1 MFHWICPECGQEIA
15 PGVKECPACD
25 PQTAAAPS
33 SSNGPLATVMPSRD
47 ASPPATPP
55 PTGVAEPQVILQP
68 EIIQPKIAAPK
79 VVAAEEILEPK
90 ILQPEI
96 ILPKAEIIAAKA
108 DAPLAAALSPESTLP
123 ELETFSDRL
132 ADLAERLHGS
142 RMPYGS
148 PRIIEN
154 TSALRHETERVPTI
168 LDFTG
173 DVTAAQPLLAAPRA
187 MKLLAEPQ
195 PPAIAVQLPAN
206 QVFKPQPAAPGAPVR
221 AISSKPPEAQAS
233 TPNPVQLPT
242 QRGRFAAPAL
252 AKLQSYFEAADRLMG
267 LAASEG
273 KPVLTANEP
282 RITLPGPALP
292 RELLSLQAA
301 GLVPIG
307 IGRRAGSGSNVWT
320 GRLAVTAILVTAGLA
335 ASYRVMPGS
344 ATNTPAA
351 AIVAPAAEQP
361 VARPDN
367 SHSLARFLE
376 VSGVRFVELNKKAEI
391 QYLVVNHSK
400 AALSSLT
407 VYVTLRAAN
416 AKQGQAPLARF
427 MFRSPNLAAYEAKEM
442 ANPIEHIIGPLD
454 LPDWQDLRADVE
466 VQ

>member
-15 PGVKECPACD
+15 PGVKECPVCD
-25 PQTAAAPS
+25 PQPTAALT
-33 SSNGPLATVMPSRD
+33 SSNGPLATVTSPRD
-47 ASPPATPP
+47 VSSPTAPPPAKSP
-55 PTGVAEPQVILQP
+55 EPQVIRHPEIIEPEIVEPEKILQP
-68 EIIQPKIAAPK
+68 E
-79 VVAAEEILEPK
+79 

-96 ILPKAEIIAAKA
+96 ILAKA
-108 DAPLAAALSPESTLP
+108 QTPAAPIPITPGDAREPLLP
-123 ELETFSDRL
+123 EEETFSDRL
-132 ADLAERLHGS
+132 ADLAQRLHGS
-142 RMPYGS
+142 RMPYGA

-154 TSALRHETERVPTI
+154 TSAPRHETERAPTI
-168 LDFTG
+168 LD
-173 DVTAAQPLLAAPRA
+173 VTPAQPLLAAPPVMR
-187 MKLLAEPQ
+187 LLAEPQ
-195 PPAIAVQLPAN
+195 PPSIAVQLPTH
-206 QVFKPQPAAPGAPVR
+206 QVFKPQPASPGAPAR
-221 AISSKPPEAQAS
+221 AVSSKPAEAQAS
-233 TPNPVQLPT
+233 APNQVQLPS
-242 QRGRFAAPAL
+242 QPGRSAAPAL

-267 LAASEG
+267 LAASEAN
-273 KPVLTANEP
+273 PVTTINEP

-307 IGRRAGSGSNVWT
+307 VARRRAGSGSNVWT
-320 GRLAVTAILVTAGLA
+320 ARLAVTAILVTAGLA
-335 ASYRVMPGS
+335 ATYKAMPGS
-344 ATNTPAA
+344 AASAP
-351 AIVAPAAEQP
+351 VAPIATAPEQP

-400 AALSSLT
+400 APLSSLT
-407 VYVTLRAAN
+407 VYVTLRASN

-442 ANPIEHIIGPLD
+442 ANPIEHGIGTLD

>member
-15 PGVKECPACD
+15 PGVKECPVCD
-25 PQTAAAPS
+25 PQTTAAPS
-33 SSNGPLATVMPSRD
+33 PLNGPLATVMSPREVSSPT
-47 ASPPATPP
+47 APPAKAP
-55 PTGVAEPQVILQP
+55 EPQVIRHP
-68 EIIQPKIAAPK
+68 EIAQREIVQPKT
-79 VVAAEEILEPK
+79 VAATSILERE

-96 ILPKAEIIAAKA
+96 ILAKAEIILPKA
-108 DAPLAAALSPESTLP
+108 EAIAPAPDLESPLP
-123 ELETFSDRL
+123 EAETFSDRL
-132 ADLAERLHGS
+132 ADLAERLHAS
-142 RMPYGS
+142 RLPYGS

-154 TSALRHETERVPTI
+154 TAAPRQETERAPTI
-168 LDFTG
+168 LDFTS
-173 DVTAAQPLLAAPRA
+173 DATPAQPLLAAPPTMR
-187 MKLLAEPQ
+187 LLAEPR
-195 PPAIAVQLPAN
+195 PPSIAVELPAR
-206 QVFKPQPAAPGAPVR
+206 QVFKPQPAPPAAPAS
-221 AISSKPPEAQAS
+221 AISTKPPEAQAS
-233 TPNPVQLPT
+233 APNPVELPK
-242 QRGRFAAPAL
+242 QPGRSAAPAL

-267 LAASEG
+267 LAVSEAT
-273 KPVLTANEP
+273 PVATTNEP

-307 IGRRAGSGSNVWT
+307 VTGRRGGWSGSNVWT
-320 GRLAVTAILVTAGLA
+320 ARLAVTAILVTAGLA
-335 ASYRVMPGS
+335 ASYRAMPGS
-344 ATNTPAA
+344 AATTPVAPIVTPA
-351 AIVAPAAEQP
+351 PEQP

-400 AALSSLT
+400 APLSSLT

>member
-15 PGVKECPACD
+15 PGVKECPVCD
-25 PQTAAAPS
+25 PQPAAAPT
-33 SSNGPLATVMPSRD
+33 SSNGPLATVMSPRD
-47 ASPPATPP
+47 VSSPPEPP
-55 PTGVAEPQVILQP
+55 LAEDLEPQVIRQP
-68 EIIQPKIAAPK
+68 EIIQPEIVEPEK
-79 VVAAEEILEPK
+79 ILEPE

-96 ILPKAEIIAAKA
+96 ILAKAEIIVAKA
-108 DAPLAAALSPESTLP
+108 GAPVPPAPALEMPLP
-123 ELETFSDRL
+123 QAETFSDRL

-154 TSALRHETERVPTI
+154 TSAPRHETERAPTI
-168 LDFTG
+168 LDVIPT
-173 DVTAAQPLLAAPRA
+173 QPLLAAPPA
-187 MKLLAEPQ
+187 MRLLAEPQ
-195 PPAIAVQLPAN
+195 PPSIAIQLPTS
-206 QVFKPQPAAPGAPVR
+206 QVFKPKAVSPGAPAR
-221 AISSKPPEAQAS
+221 AVSSNPAESQAS
-233 TPNPVQLPT
+233 APNPVQLPS
-242 QRGRFAAPAL
+242 QPGRSAAPAL

-267 LAASEG
+267 LAASEAN
-273 KPVLTANEP
+273 PVTATNEP

-307 IGRRAGSGSNVWT
+307 VARRRAGSGSNVWT
-320 GRLAVTAILVTAGLA
+320 ARLAVTAILVTAGLA
-335 ASYRVMPGS
+335 ATYKAMPGS
-344 ATNTPAA
+344 AASAPIAP
-351 AIVAPAAEQP
+351 IVTATEQP

-400 AALSSLT
+400 APLSSLT
-407 VYVTLRAAN
+407 VYVTLRASN

-442 ANPIEHIIGPLD
+442 ANPIEHVIGPLD